1 MVHLHVSTMLNIVW
15 NGSFRQYDTLKSQA
29 ATGDLIYFSVL
40 LGDIV
45 VWLSSFGWKVSA
57 ARLRRRWWASALQ
70 GRQNCMGKLRAGSC
84 DSRTSAWDP
93 SWIQHFSRR
102 ENFHFVFPVPTLLWG
117 KGQIYIMKRKSGPG
131 RGEMDLFNP
140 GGQQTLEIWLKTQML
155 PWE

>member
-1 MVHLHVSTMLNIVW
+1 MFQLCW
-15 NGSFRQYDTLKSQA
+15 TLYETEALDSM
-29 ATGDLIYFSVL
+29 I
-40 LGDIV
+40 
-45 VWLSSFGWKVSA
+45 LSSLRLPLGIWFTFLSCLEILWFGLAVLVVKSLRLAWEGVDEHQHSRA
-57 ARLRRRWWASALQ
+57 DRTAWAR
-70 GRQNCMGKLRAGSC
+70 LRAGSC

-117 KGQIYIMKRKSGPG
+117 KGQIYIMKQKSGPG

-140 GGQQTLEIWLKTQML
+140 GGRQTLEIWSKTQML